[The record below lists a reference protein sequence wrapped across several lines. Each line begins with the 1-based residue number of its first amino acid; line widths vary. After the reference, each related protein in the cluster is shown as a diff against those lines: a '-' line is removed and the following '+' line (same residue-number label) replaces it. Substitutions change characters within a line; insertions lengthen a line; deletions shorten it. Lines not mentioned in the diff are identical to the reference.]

1 MNLCIVYQVKTIN
14 TLEQGRLKSIALFAM
29 VATPMAMLYQVGLA
43 SSLKAMITISV
54 QEWWSLLCRCPSS
67 KSCSS
72 LVGCSYVASTFVGTW
87 SPIQRDPIHGQ
98 PYRGSPYNY
107 VGLPKQMIFIF
118 TKGFPYPGTPSP
130 YFHMIPKNSE
140 SSLFGWKL
148 TSSGMRMS
156 TTPTQFWPTALPSI

>member
-1 MNLCIVYQVKTIN
+1 MLYWTDPMKVGKRQVAKSFITPDLKTIN
-14 TLEQGRLKSIALFAM
+14 TLEQGQLKSIALFAM

-54 QEWWSLLCRCPSS
+54 QEWWSLLSRCPSS
-67 KSCSS
+67 TSCSS

-87 SPIQRDPIHGQ
+87 SPIQRDPIYGQ

-107 VGLPKQMIFIF
+107 VGLPKQMILIF

-130 YFHMIPKNSE
+130 YFHMNTEI
-140 SSLFGWKL
+140 
-148 TSSGMRMS
+148 
-156 TTPTQFWPTALPSI
+156 